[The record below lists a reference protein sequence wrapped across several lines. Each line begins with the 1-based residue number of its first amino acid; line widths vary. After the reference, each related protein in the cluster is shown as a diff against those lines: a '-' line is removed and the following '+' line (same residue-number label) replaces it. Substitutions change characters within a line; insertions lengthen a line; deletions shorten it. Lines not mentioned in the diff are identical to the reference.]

1 MQAAELSPGVRRMM
15 VLVGPE
21 VPFHRGRA
29 PWRLLADLAVPTK
42 AVERTA
48 EAIGRHML
56 ACPQQEIHRA
66 KQLTLAVEAGPRMPI
81 LSSQIDGTGVP
92 VVMDETQGRKGKPPG

>member
-1 MQAAELSPGVRRMM
+1 METLGGPGS
-15 VLVGPE
+15 
-21 VPFHRGRA
+21 
-29 PWRLLADLAVPTK
+29 PTK

-56 ACPQQEIHRA
+56 ACPQQKIRRA
-66 KQLTLAVEAGPRMPI
+66 KQLTLPVGAGARMPI

-92 VVMDETQGRKGKPPG
+92 VVMAETQSR

>member
-29 PWRLLADLAVPTK
+29 PWRLLADLAVPPKLWNGPPKPLAAT
-42 AVERTA
+42 
-48 EAIGRHML
+48 ML
-56 ACPQQEIHRA
+56 ACPQQEIRRA
-66 KQLTLAVEAGPRMPI
+66 KQLTLPVGAGARMPI

-92 VVMDETQGRKGKPPG
+92 VVMAETQSR